1 MLDSLKA
8 KTALITGSTSGI
20 GLGLARGLAAQH
32 MDVVINGLGSAEEKQ
47 RIADDI
53 ERTFGVRAVVIDADL
68 TSGQAARDLVEQ
80 AQQILGSVDVLI
92 NNAGVQHVSPVETF
106 PDEQWE
112 RIISLNLS
120 ASFYTAKAALS
131 MMKERGFGRI
141 INIASAHALV
151 ASPFKSAYVAA
162 KHGVVGLTKT
172 LALEIAE
179 EDNLTANAICP
190 AYVRTPLVDGQI
202 ADQAKAHGMDEE
214 QVIRDVILAA
224 QPNKRFVT
232 IEELTALTRLLCSEE
247 GRSFN
252 GAAIPMDG
260 GWTAR

>member
-1 MLDSLKA
+1 MMESFRA
-8 KTALITGSTSGI
+8 KTAVITGSTSGI
-20 GLGLARGLAAQH
+20 GLGLARGLAAQG
-32 MDVVINGLGSAEEKQ
+32 MDVVINGLGSAEEKH
-47 RIADDI
+47 RIASEI
-53 ERTFGVRAVVIDADL
+53 EQAFGVRAPVIDADL
-68 TSGQAARDLVEQ
+68 TRAGPARELIER
-80 AQQILGSVDVLI
+80 AQQTLGSVDVLI
-92 NNAGVQHVSPVETF
+92 NNAGVQHVSPVEQF

-120 ASFYTAKAALS
+120 ASFYTAKAALPL
-131 MMKERGFGRI
+131 MKERGFGRV

-162 KHGVVGLTKT
+162 KHGVVGFTKT

-179 EDNLTANAICP
+179 EENLTANAICP
-190 AYVRTPLVDGQI
+190 AYVRTPLVEGQI

-232 IEELTALTRLLCSEE
+232 IEELVALTRLLCSEE

-252 GAAIPMDG
+252 GSAIPMDG